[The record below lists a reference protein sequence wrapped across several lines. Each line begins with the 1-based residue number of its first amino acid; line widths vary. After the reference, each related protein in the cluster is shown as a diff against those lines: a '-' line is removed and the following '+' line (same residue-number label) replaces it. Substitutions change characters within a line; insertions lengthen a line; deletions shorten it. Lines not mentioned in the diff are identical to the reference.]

1 MKHAGVHDIFARA
14 ASERGSSVA
23 LDCEGKITTYRE
35 LAGNASRLANLLLA
49 KGLRKGDVV
58 AIMLGD
64 PARVIAAIIA
74 VLDAGGIFAP
84 LDPKLPLLRI
94 QNSLSIIEPNL
105 LIYDQASS
113 RLQAEA
119 FHGCSMEFDG
129 VEHLSQ
135 SDQRPMRERSG
146 EEPCSIYFTSGS
158 TGKPK
163 AILGRLKG
171 IDHFVLWEIHELGID
186 ESSRVSQLTS
196 SSSMDFLK
204 TSLPRSARVASA
216 VYLRTEVSS

>member
-94 QNSLSIIEPNL
+94 QNSLSIIEP
-105 LIYDQASS
+105 IPT
-113 RLQAEA
+113 
-119 FHGCSMEFDG
+119 
-129 VEHLSQ
+129 HL
-135 SDQRPMRERSG
+135 
-146 EEPCSIYFTSGS
+146 
-158 TGKPK
+158 
-163 AILGRLKG
+163 
-171 IDHFVLWEIHELGID
+171 
-186 ESSRVSQLTS
+186 
-196 SSSMDFLK
+196 
-204 TSLPRSARVASA
+204 
-216 VYLRTEVSS
+216 